1 MRQNQCKA
9 TESGF
14 HKHHYAVFCF
24 IKFSMKLWGNYI
36 KNASSSECSIAMLT
50 FIAVLRQVKFEVMNN
65 SVAVHLGG
73 QYSKSI
79 LTIKILKIKILH
91 NQGISWLCHFQS

>member
-1 MRQNQCKA
+1 
-9 TESGF
+9 
-14 HKHHYAVFCF
+14 
-24 IKFSMKLWGNYI
+24 
-36 KNASSSECSIAMLT
+36 MLT